1 MQTTTQE
8 RQALTDAQAQAKRT
22 RHIFLICFLDA
33 QRSAQELE
41 KHRNALVRRSKK
53 STPLQAA
60 LWDGLF
66 ALHKETNACARELTQ
81 RGQLLFAFPGT
92 TALEGCAA

>member
-8 RQALTDAQAQAKRT
+8 RQALTDAEAKAKRV

-41 KHRNALVRRSKK
+41 KHRKALARRSKK

-60 LWDGLF
+60 LWDGLV
-66 ALHKETNACARELTQ
+66 ALHKETNACAHELTK
-81 RGQLLFAFPGT
+81 RGHLLFAFPGT
-92 TALEGCAA
+92 TALQGCAA